1 MVLLHVKRGDE
12 SQFLLQAPG
21 STELEELTVQ
31 VARIYNA
38 RLKVQRLCSGGPRG
52 AASLG
57 GRDCGARARAG
68 WAPGPRRAREGEE
81 TEPFGTE
88 GVGRDPQGFLRPPR
102 DEFANI
108 CRYAVAGLEM
118 GHRGSP
124 EMHKEPARK
133 ESSER
138 GQMRAQVA
146 PSQDW
151 GAGRNTL
158 EIDG

>member
-57 GRDCGARARAG
+57 GRDCGARA
-68 WAPGPRRAREGEE
+68 
-81 TEPFGTE
+81 
-88 GVGRDPQGFLRPPR
+88 
-102 DEFANI
+102 
-108 CRYAVAGLEM
+108 
-118 GHRGSP
+118 GHRGLLGRAGP
-124 EMHKEPARK
+124 GREKKRGPLGPNELGGTHKAF
-133 ESSER
+133 SSRLGVRVKFASICEDV
-138 GQMRAQVA
+138 Q
-146 PSQDW
+146 
-151 GAGRNTL
+151 
-158 EIDG
+158 

>member
-68 WAPGPRRAREGEE
+68 WAPGPRRAREGDKKRGHLGLRELG
-81 TEPFGTE
+81 GTHKAFS
-88 GVGRDPQGFLRPPR
+88 GRLGTRVK
-102 DEFANI
+102 FANI
-108 CRYAVAGLEM
+108 CRDM
-118 GHRGSP
+118 
-124 EMHKEPARK
+124 
-133 ESSER
+133 
-138 GQMRAQVA
+138 Q
-146 PSQDW
+146 
-151 GAGRNTL
+151 
-158 EIDG
+158 

>member
-52 AASLG
+52 AANLG

-68 WAPGPRRAREGEE
+68 WAPGPRRAREGDKKRDHLGLRELG
-81 TEPFGTE
+81 GTHKAFS
-88 GVGRDPQGFLRPPR
+88 GRLGTSLRI
-102 DEFANI
+102 FAD
-108 CRYAVAGLEM
+108 M
-118 GHRGSP
+118 
-124 EMHKEPARK
+124 
-133 ESSER
+133 
-138 GQMRAQVA
+138 Q
-146 PSQDW
+146 
-151 GAGRNTL
+151 
-158 EIDG
+158 